1 MAFDQSKI
9 GQLTA
14 GLMDNLDADYDE
26 GCEFG
31 DLVIVAEVL
40 GPHGSHVV
48 TSAST
53 TRKHATLGL
62 LEIAQRGLLAES

>member
-14 GLMDNLDADYDE
+14 GLMDSLDADYGED
-26 GCEFG
+26 CEFG
-31 DLVIVAEVL
+31 DLVVVAEIL

-53 TRKHATLGL
+53 SRKHATLGL
-62 LEIAQRGLLAES
+62 LKIAQHGLLDRE